1 VAESVLLALG
11 NVILASMVPSST
23 MAGPA
28 RIAGG
33 WLPMGGMEGSVSICS
48 LPAETLQ
55 SPASSLQKLD
65 TLLAKLS
72 YTRRA

>member
-1 VAESVLLALG
+1 
-11 NVILASMVPSST
+11 
-23 MAGPA
+23 
-28 RIAGG
+28 
-33 WLPMGGMEGSVSICS
+33 